1 MLEVKIK
8 VLVNFEN
15 PGVLPPTAERVDCCR
30 CVGGAD
36 EPLEHPKGAVNELV
50 HKRTFG

>member
-15 PGVLPPTAERVDCCR
+15 PGVLPPTAERVDCCG
-30 CVGGAD
+30 CIGGAD
-36 EPLEHPKGAVNELV
+36 EPLELLKGVV
-50 HKRTFG
+50 DKWTR